1 MNKIELQ
8 LLFFF
13 LVTMIGFIILIF
25 FLLKLRKSQ
34 LKKSLL
40 LTASDVW
47 KTVEGPA
54 LALGLERKNL
64 LYGIIQ
70 DHSFTEAV
78 LLLRNSN
85 DEVVGEAFFPTG
97 KRNRRMIVGDQN
109 YVIEFPLTL
118 NRTARLRKEDGQEV
132 LVSYA
137 KTSWSGKH
145 KFEVPDHGTFISS
158 QKFLN
163 LKASRNYIHDGQVVG
178 MIQNISS
185 TKNLDRL
192 AILPETLPLE
202 IRLFILSL

>member
-8 LLFFF
+8 LLFF
-13 LVTMIGFIILIF
+13 LLATMIGFSFLIL

-34 LKKSLL
+34 LKKSLFL
-40 LTASDVW
+40 SASDVW
-47 KTVEGPA
+47 KTVEAPA
-54 LALGLERKNL
+54 SALGLQRKNL

-70 DHSFTEAV
+70 DHSFTEVV
-78 LLLRNSN
+78 LLLKNSN
-85 DEVVGEAFFPTG
+85 DEIVGEAFFPTG
-97 KRNRRMIVGDQN
+97 KRKRKMIVGDQH
-109 YVIEFPLTL
+109 YVIEFPLTM
-118 NRTARLRKEDGQEV
+118 NKTARLRKEDGQEI
-132 LVSYA
+132 LASYA

-145 KFEVPDHGTFISS
+145 KFEVPDHGSFISS

-163 LKASRNYIHDGQVVG
+163 LKASRNYIQDGQVVG

-185 TKNLDRL
+185 SKNLDRL